1 VKPKADPKPGRP
13 KPVRLDQR
21 LVDSGQAESRARAQ
35 GLILA
40 GLVRVAGQVVTKAGQ
55 TVAAEAQVEVS
66 GPEHPY
72 VSRGGVKLAG
82 ALDHFQLDVTGLTCL
97 DAGASTGGFSD
108 CLLMRGAASVIAVDV
123 GYGQLAHKLR
133 VDPRVT
139 SIERTNVR
147 YLAPEQAPGPFGLI
161 VGDLS
166 FISLT
171 LVLPVLAP
179 RLALGGLLLALVKP
193 QFEAG
198 REQVGKGGVVK
209 DEAARQAALDK
220 VRQCLLALGLSVVGD
235 CVSPI
240 TGPAGN
246 VEYFILAARPEGVAP

>member
-1 VKPKADPKPGRP
+1 MSVKT
-13 KPVRLDQR
+13 RLDQR
-21 LVDSGQAESRARAQ
+21 LVELGLAESRAKAQ

-40 GLVRVAGQVVTKAGQ
+40 GLVRLNGQVVTKAGQ
-55 TVAAEAQVEVS
+55 AVGLEASVEVA

-82 ALDHFQLDVTGLTCL
+82 ALDHFQLDVSGLNCL

-108 CLLMRGAASVIAVDV
+108 CLLQRGAAHVIAVDV

-139 SIERTNVR
+139 LIERTNVR
-147 YLAPEQAPGPFGLI
+147 HLTPEQAPGPFGLI

-179 RLALGGLLLALVKP
+179 RLALGGRLLCLVKP

-209 DEAARQAALDK
+209 DEAARLAALAR
-220 VRQCLLALGLSVVGD
+220 VRDCLVALGLTVLGD

-246 VEYFILAARPEGVAP
+246 VEYFILAAKPEASSA